1 LKWRSLQL
9 LALAVR
15 LAPGPS
21 LALYPLA
28 GELARL
34 ISVRRRRAVAANVGA
49 LLPTASTCERDRIS
63 RSIFRSVAHYY
74 VEIFRLPA
82 RDIQELHGRIAVEGY
97 GHFIEAQRAGKGVI
111 VASIHLGP
119 AEIVLQAF
127 AARGVRFTAMVER
140 LRPAP
145 LYRLVQST
153 RHAHGHRYVDASLS
167 GTKALIRTLREGG
180 TVAML
185 VDRDVLG
192 TGITVEYA
200 GGRAAVPA
208 GVIELARLTG
218 AAIVPAHALWLPGH
232 RYAATIRPAMYP
244 ITRAK
249 DRASLR
255 RELMRLLAPFEARL
269 REHPEQ
275 WLLLER
281 LAPRPDV
288 PNAGRYT
295 ELRDD

>member
-21 LALYPLA
+21 LALYPVA

-49 LLPTASTCERDRIS
+49 LLPSASTRERCRIS
-63 RSIFRSVAHYY
+63 RGIFRSVAHYY
-74 VEIFRLPA
+74 VELFRLPA
-82 RDIQELHGRIAVEGY
+82 RDVQELHGRIAVDGY
-97 GHFIEAQRAGKGVI
+97 EHFIDAQRAGKGVI
-111 VASIHLGP
+111 VASIHQGP

-127 AARGVRFTAMVER
+127 AARGVRYTAMVER
-140 LRPAP
+140 LRPAQ
-145 LYRLVQST
+145 LYDFLLST
-153 RHAHGHRYVDASLS
+153 RQAYGHRYVDTSLS
-167 GTKALIRTLREGG
+167 GTKALIRTLRDGG

-192 TGITVEYA
+192 TGITIEYA
-200 GGRAAVPA
+200 GGHAAVPA
-208 GVIELARLTG
+208 GAIELARLTG
-218 AAIVPAHALWLPGH
+218 APIVPAYALWMPRH
-232 RYAATIRPAMYP
+232 RYAATIRPP
-244 ITRAK
+244 IHPATRGR

-255 RELMRLLAPFEARL
+255 HEMMLLLAPFEARL

-281 LAPRPDV
+281 IAPRPVD
-288 PNAGRYT
+288 PKAGRYT
-295 ELRDD
+295 ELRDV